1 MNPEPED
8 IAAEPEDIA
17 AKDLKFG
24 FSVMGLLI
32 LAALIV
38 TILS

>member
-1 MNPEPED
+1 MNHES
-8 IAAEPEDIA
+8 EDIA
-17 AKDLKFG
+17 AKDLKMG

>member
-1 MNPEPED
+1 MSDATNDAPED
-8 IAAEPEDIA
+8 LAG
-17 AKDLKFG
+17 KDLKFG

>member
-1 MNPEPED
+1 MPSMSADSED
-8 IAAEPEDIA
+8 IAGRDV
-17 AKDLKFG
+17 KMGL
-24 FSVMGLLI
+24 SVMGLLI

>member
-1 MNPEPED
+1 MNEESED
-8 IAAEPEDIA
+8 IAGR
-17 AKDLKFG
+17 DLKFG

>member
-1 MNPEPED
+1 MNRQSED
-8 IAAEPEDIA
+8 IAS
-17 AKDLKFG
+17 KDLKMG
-24 FSVMGLLI
+24 FSVMGLLL

>member
-1 MNPEPED
+1 MNRESED
-8 IAAEPEDIA
+8 IAS
-17 AKDLKFG
+17 KDLKFG

>member
-1 MNPEPED
+1 MNRD
-8 IAAEPEDIA
+8 SEDIA

-32 LAALIV
+32 LGALIT

>member
-1 MNPEPED
+1 MNP
-8 IAAEPEDIA
+8 EPEDIA

>member
-1 MNPEPED
+1 MNDAMNDAPED
-8 IAAEPEDIA
+8 IAGR
-17 AKDLKFG
+17 DLKMG